1 MVVVL
6 VQVMNARTPSAA
18 ARVIFVVDTLA
29 FIKWIVADGINRGQP
44 CSDHRIATTAPR
56 RHELKNKNRL

>member
-18 ARVIFVVDTLA
+18 AEVIFVVDTLA
-29 FIKWIVADGINRGQP
+29 IM
-44 CSDHRIATTAPR
+44 
-56 RHELKNKNRL
+56 LLL

>member
-18 ARVIFVVDTLA
+18 ARVVFVVDTVA
-29 FIKWIVADGINRGQP
+29 FMA
-44 CSDHRIATTAPR
+44 
-56 RHELKNKNRL
+56 LL